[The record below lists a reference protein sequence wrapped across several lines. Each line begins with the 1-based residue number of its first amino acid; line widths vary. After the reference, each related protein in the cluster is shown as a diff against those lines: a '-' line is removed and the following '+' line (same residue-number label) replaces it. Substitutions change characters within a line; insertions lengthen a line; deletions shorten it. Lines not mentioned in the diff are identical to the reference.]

1 MIGYFSF
8 DPKFVSFKS
17 VFFATLNRWQKMRYG
32 PQKKGWRNFL
42 KLFSKRFQLFF
53 FWKELYVPECFY
65 AFHKQV
71 KGSLGIKNIEQGR
84 KWRLKI
90 NSIKHIY
97 WKADIHSVLPLH
109 LSLISMFYGRIYLSL
124 YFIFFKDS

>member
-1 MIGYFSF
+1 
-8 DPKFVSFKS
+8 
-17 VFFATLNRWQKMRYG
+17 MRYG

-53 FWKELYVPECFY
+53 FWKELYVPECLY

-84 KWRLKI
+84 KWKLKI

-109 LSLISMFYGRIYLSL
+109 LSLISMFYGRIYLLL